1 MSIYSESIDDKIK
14 FFQNLE
20 ADTKFR
26 LEVFS
31 NLLGD
36 QKVPI
41 SNQTNHSIKLIQSI
55 LSILQAVKDGDESC
69 STEIIDKSISLSIEN
84 NKAHNRSLAFNLI
97 QEQTPMMSMII
108 NDAISAPE
116 FIDKI
121 SLTLT
126 KLSMSSINLGVDL
139 ALSGKLKKSESDLD
153 ANSLINKALEDFK
166 VTKNITDFMTA
177 TIMEMYGIFATQ
189 MLPEILENI
198 ISNVR
203 ATQNKSS

>member
-84 NKAHNRSLAFNLI
+84 NKAHNKSLAFNLI

>member
-1 MSIYSESIDDKIK
+1 MSIYSESIDEKIK

-36 QKVPI
+36 QKASV
-41 SNQTNHSIKLIQSI
+41 SEKTNHSIKMIQTI
-55 LSILQAVKDGDESC
+55 LSVLQANKKGEESC

-84 NKAHNRSLAFNLI
+84 NKAHNKSLALI
-97 QEQTPMMSMII
+97 LINEQNPMMSMII
-108 NDAISAPE
+108 KDAISAPD
-116 FIDKI
+116 FTNKI
-121 SLTLT
+121 SLILS
-126 KLSMSSINLGVDL
+126 KLSMSSINLGVNL
-139 ALSGKLKKSESDLD
+139 ALNEKLRNSESNLD
-153 ANSLINKALEDFK
+153 TNSLINKALEDSQVSK
-166 VTKNITDFMTA
+166 DVADFMTT
-177 TIMEMYGIFATQ
+177 TIVDMYRIFAIQ